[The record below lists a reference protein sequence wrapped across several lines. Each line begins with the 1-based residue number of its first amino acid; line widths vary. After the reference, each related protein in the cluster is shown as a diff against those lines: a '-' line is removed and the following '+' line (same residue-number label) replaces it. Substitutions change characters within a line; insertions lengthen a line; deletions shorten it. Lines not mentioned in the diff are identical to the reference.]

1 MAQDM
6 TRQMPGDETS
16 SVVLDA
22 IAADKREGLRLAV
35 KARWIALAVIAVF
48 LVYLNPNWGVLYYEC
63 LLLGFAAIA
72 LAQLKLGRV
81 GYSRPELFLMFCD
94 LALMTFTLVFPN
106 PFYESSWP
114 LAMQYRFDNF
124 GYFFILLAGGALA
137 YSWRTI
143 IAMGV
148 WTTGLWTAALIWV
161 VFQPVTRPELSVAVN
176 EVFAGDARLIEFLDP
191 NVVAIPGQVQNVMIF
206 LIVAAT
212 LALGGWR
219 AQRLLVG
226 QAEAERERANLA
238 RYFPPNIVDRLADR
252 DQPLGAVRTQ
262 SVAVMFVDIV
272 GFTHIAERL
281 SPEVVVATL
290 RDFHARMEA
299 AVFDNNGTLDKFLGD
314 GLMATFGT
322 PDPGPHDAGNAVH
335 CARAMVATMADMNR
349 ERASAGSEP
358 IPVSIGIHYG
368 DVVLGDVGSERRL
381 EFAVLG
387 DVVNVASRLEA
398 LTRQV
403 GAKVVVSD
411 GLVDSLRHE
420 TGNGADELLD
430 GFRQGERQP
439 LRGREEPIGVWMY
452 A

>member
-1 MAQDM
+1 MAQDNS
-6 TRQMPGDETS
+6 QKSLGDETS
-16 SVVLDA
+16 GVVMDA
-22 IAADKREGLRLAV
+22 IAADKREGLRMAV
-35 KARWIALAVIAVF
+35 KARWIALSIIAVF
-48 LVYLNPNWGVLYYEC
+48 VLYLNPGWEAIYYEVI
-63 LLLGFAAIA
+63 LLGFAFIA
-72 LAQLKLGRV
+72 WAQFKLGRV

-94 LALMTFTLVFPN
+94 LALMTFVLVVPN
-106 PFYESSWP
+106 PLYETTWP
-114 LAMQYRFDNF
+114 LAMQYHFDNF
-124 GYFFILLAGGALA
+124 IYYFVLLAGGTLA

-143 IAMGV
+143 VAMGV
-148 WTTGLWTAALIWV
+148 WTTGLWAAALIWV
-161 VFQPVTRPELSVAVN
+161 VLQPVAHPELSVAVKQ
-176 EVFAGDARLIEFLDP
+176 ALGGDERLFEFLDP
-191 NVVAIPGQVQNVMIF
+191 NVVPIHTEVQNIMVF

-238 RYFPPNIVDRLADR
+238 RYFPPNIVDRLAARDR
-252 DQPLGAVRTQ
+252 PLGAVRTQ

-272 GFTHIAERL
+272 GFTLIAERQP
-281 SPEVVVATL
+281 PEEIIATL
-290 RDFHARMEA
+290 REFHARMER

-322 PDPGPHDAGNAVH
+322 PDPGPRDAGNAVH
-335 CARAMVATMADMNR
+335 CARAMVAAMADLNR
-349 ERASAGSEP
+349 DRVSAGSEP
-358 IPVSIGIHYG
+358 LPVSIGIHYG
-368 DVVLGDVGSERRL
+368 DVVVGDVGSERRL

-403 GAKVVVSD
+403 GASIVVSD
-411 GLVDSLRHE
+411 GLVNSLRDQAGE
-420 TGNGADELLD
+420 GADDLLD

-439 LRGREEPIGVWMY
+439 LRGRDEPIGVWMF

>member
-1 MAQDM
+1 MARDIA
-6 TRQMPGDETS
+6 REEIN
-16 SVVLDA
+16 SVVMDA
-22 IAADKREGLRLAV
+22 MEADKREGQRLAV

-48 LVYLNPNWGVLYYEC
+48 LVYLNPTWAVLYYEV
-63 LLLGFAAIA
+63 LLPGFAAIA
-72 LAQLKLGRV
+72 WVQLKLGRV
-81 GYSRPELFLMFCD
+81 GFSRPELFLMACD
-94 LALMTFTLVFPN
+94 LALMTFTLVVPN
-106 PFYESSWP
+106 PFYDPWP
-114 LAMQYRFDNF
+114 LAMQFRFENF
-124 GYFFILLAGGALA
+124 IYFFVLLAGGALA

-161 VFQPVTRPELSVAVN
+161 FFQPIARPELSVAMQ
-176 EVFAGDARLIEFLDP
+176 EALAGDARLVEFLDP
-191 NVVAIPGQVQNVMIF
+191 NMVPIHSQVQNILVF

-238 RYFPPNIVDRLADR
+238 RYFPPNIIDQLADR

-272 GFTHIAERL
+272 GFTLIAERQ
-281 SPEVVVATL
+281 SPEEVVATL
-290 RDFHARMEA
+290 RDFHGRMET
-299 AVFDNNGTLDKFLGD
+299 AVFDNSGTLDKFLGD

-322 PDPGPHDAGNAVH
+322 PDPGPHDASNAVQ
-335 CARAMVATMADMNR
+335 CARAMVAAMTDMNR
-349 ERASAGSEP
+349 ERAAAGSEP
-358 IPVSIGIHYG
+358 MPVSIGIHYG
-368 DVVLGDVGSERRL
+368 EVVLGDVGSERRL

-398 LTRQV
+398 LTRQI
-403 GAKVVVSD
+403 GASVVISD
-411 GLVDSLRHE
+411 GLVNSLRD
-420 TGNGADELLD
+420 GAGAGADDLLD
-430 GFRQGERQP
+430 GFHQGEQQT
-439 LRGREEPIGVWMY
+439 LRGRDEPIGVWMY